1 MPTTPFEARI
11 AELGARF
18 QRLRRGEDLTAELAS
33 RMQVLETLDPERA
46 LEFAARE
53 PYTQD
58 LIAEELAKLWDDPER
73 AGSRAEQRPW
83 LLQTLGPP
91 TETTSG
97 RLSDHYPVEV
107 EGFAPTQPVVEDVYR
122 LVLDQQTDADALC
135 LVSAGDRVLL
145 VNAHFAMP
153 Q

>member
-1 MPTTPFEARI
+1 MPTTPFEGRI

-18 QRLRRGEDLTAELAS
+18 QRLRRSEDLTAELAS
-33 RMQVLETLDPERA
+33 RMQVLEALDPERA
-46 LEFAARE
+46 LEFAASE
-53 PYTQD
+53 PYTQE
-58 LIAEELAKLWDDPER
+58 LIAEELAKLWDAPQR

-97 RLSDHYPVEV
+97 RLSDHFPV

-145 VNAHFAMP
+145 VNAHFSTP